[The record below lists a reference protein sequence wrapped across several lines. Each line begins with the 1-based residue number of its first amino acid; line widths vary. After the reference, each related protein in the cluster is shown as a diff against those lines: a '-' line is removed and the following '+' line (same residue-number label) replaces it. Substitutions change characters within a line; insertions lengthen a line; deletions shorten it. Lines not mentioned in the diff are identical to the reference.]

1 MTKLFLFS
9 LLAAA
14 TFAAEQ
20 NQWMDIS
27 VERLLGP
34 NWRAIDPALVL
45 NKDDLIR
52 FRFRSNFDGYLYV
65 INRGSSGKELLLFPL
80 AETGTS
86 NKIQAGRDY
95 MIPSMATSANFRIS
109 GPAGYDSVYWLVSP
123 VPLSNPPTLPQSP
136 HTPREDAPPDN
147 VKPSQTARL
156 TPRCDPS
163 QMQARGLCLDSDAGP
178 RNVDDLSQA
187 PNSIT
192 RTPQLKARDITIIQ
206 RKDRTRL
213 SAGTSLGGPLVYEF
227 RLAHK

>member
-1 MTKLFLFS
+1 MTKLLLS
-9 LLAAA
+9 TLLAAA
-14 TFAAEQ
+14 TFSAEQ
-20 NQWMDIS
+20 NQWMDVS

-95 MIPSMATSANFRIS
+95 MIPSIATSANFRIS

-123 VPLSNPPTLPQSP
+123 VPLANPPTLPQS
-136 HTPREDAPPDN
+136 DAPPDN
-147 VKPSQTARL
+147 VKPSQPARL

-192 RTPQLKARDITIIQ
+192 RTPELKARDITIIQ

>member
-1 MTKLFLFS
+1 MTKWLLFT

-45 NKDDLIR
+45 KKDDLIR

-80 AETGTS
+80 EETGTS
-86 NKIQAGRDY
+86 NRIQAGRDY
-95 MIPSMATSANFRIS
+95 MIPSLVTSANFRIS

-123 VPLSNPPTLPQSP
+123 VPLSNPPTLPQSA
-136 HTPREDAPPDN
+136 EAPPEN
-147 VKPSQTARL
+147 AKPSRPAKL

-192 RTPQLKARDITIIQ
+192 STPQLKARDITIIQ

>member
-95 MIPSMATSANFRIS
+95 MIPSIATSANFRIS

-123 VPLSNPPTLPQSP
+123 VPLANPPTLPQSQ
-136 HTPREDAPPDN
+136 DAPPPDHL
-147 VKPSQTARL
+147 KPSQPARL

-178 RNVDDLSQA
+178 RNVDDLAQA

-192 RTPQLKARDITIIQ
+192 RTPELKARDITIIQ

>member
-1 MTKLFLFS
+1 MTKLFLIA

-20 NQWMDIS
+20 HQWMDIS
-27 VERLLGP
+27 IERMVGP

-45 NKDDLIR
+45 NKNDLIR

-65 INRGSSGKELLLFPL
+65 INRGSSGQELLLFPL
-80 AETGTS
+80 EQTGTA
-86 NKIQAGRDY
+86 NRIQAGRDY
-95 MIPSMATSANFRIS
+95 MIPSFNTSANFRIS

-123 VPLSNPPTLPQSP
+123 VPLSNPPTLPP
-136 HTPREDAPPDN
+136 DAPPDN
-147 VKPSQTARL
+147 VRPSRPASL

-192 RTPQLKARDITIIQ
+192 TTPQLKARDITIIQ

-227 RLAHK
+227 RIAHK